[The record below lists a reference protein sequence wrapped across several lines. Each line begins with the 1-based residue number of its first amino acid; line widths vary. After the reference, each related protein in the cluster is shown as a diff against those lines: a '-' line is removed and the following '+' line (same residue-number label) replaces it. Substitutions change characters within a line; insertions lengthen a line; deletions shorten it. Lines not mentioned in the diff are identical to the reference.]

1 RDREDDVV
9 RRCRRFTNFVEERRI
24 EDQVQRLDRIEPGG
38 VRMEQRILVE
48 FGNRMIVE
56 ELDQAQRNR
65 NRELPAEPLF
75 LAFWNG
81 PVGGV
86 VAREAAAAAE
96 VEPAQT
102 DEAGVDGLRRQ
113 RCREGTDAGGQGEA

>member
-1 RDREDDVV
+1 
-9 RRCRRFTNFVEERRI
+9 
-24 EDQVQRLDRIEPGG
+24 
-38 VRMEQRILVE
+38 
-48 FGNRMIVE
+48 MIVE

-75 LAFWNG
+75 LAFRNG

-113 RCREGTDAGGQGEA
+113 RCREGTDAGGQGEAGEHVSHEHSLSPIGPFKLANAVPQCTVTGVTPPRIAPLPSFPGRPSW

>member
-1 RDREDDVV
+1 
-9 RRCRRFTNFVEERRI
+9 
-24 EDQVQRLDRIEPGG
+24 
-38 VRMEQRILVE
+38 
-48 FGNRMIVE
+48 MIVE

-75 LAFWNG
+75 LAFGNG

-86 VAREAAAAAE
+86 VARETAAAAQ

-102 DEAGVDGLRRQ
+102 DQAGVDSLRRQ
-113 RCREGTDAGGQGEA
+113 RRHEGAEAGGQGETGQHVSHGHSLSPIGPSKLANAVPQCTVTGVTPPRHYAPWR